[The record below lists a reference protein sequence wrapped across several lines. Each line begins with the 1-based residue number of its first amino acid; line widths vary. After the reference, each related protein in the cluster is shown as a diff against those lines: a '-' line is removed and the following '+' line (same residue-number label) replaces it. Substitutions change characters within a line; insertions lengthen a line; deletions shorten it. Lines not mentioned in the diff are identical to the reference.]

1 MMCMGIKLSTKELI
15 EYEKMVEELEKDKC
29 EKDLHFFLK
38 KAWHVIEPAVKYEDN
53 WHVGAI
59 CEHLEAVKQGQIK
72 RLLINM
78 PPRNLKSVTA
88 TVMFPCWYWLNDPYK
103 RFISC
108 SYSDSLSRKHNMD
121 RRTIIQSPW
130 YQKNWADKFEIKEDE
145 NRQNKFSND
154 KQGFMF
160 STSTGGT
167 LTGEGA
173 DIIIVDDPHNPK
185 NAESD
190 AERNSALDF
199 FKMTLPSRLNDKRN
213 GVIIVIMQRLHE
225 EDISGYILSKDLG
238 YTHLCLPA
246 EAEEK
251 MVIHFPISNKEII
264 REPGDVLNPKRE
276 PKDVLEQ
283 LKKDMGSYAYSG
295 QYQQNPVPTGGGVFK
310 KWWWRYWK
318 PKGIKLP
325 PVRVKGENGEYI
337 LIEAEDL
344 PDDMEETAQSWDL
357 TFKNNKDNDYVAGEV
372 WGRKGANRYMI
383 DLVKDRLEFTETLDA
398 IRKLTKQYP
407 QAKRKLVEDKAN
419 GPAVMSML
427 KSELGGLIPINPGS
441 DSKESRAF
449 AITPIV
455 ESGNVYLPHPLL
467 KTWVDDFIEDCAK
480 FPKVAH
486 DDTIDAMTQML
497 NYWSKKRKV
506 RVARIG

>member
-1 MMCMGIKLSTKELI
+1 MEEPPKILSYNHVTNTTEYKNIVAKKKKESDDIIEVLTVNKKCLVSTASHRYYVKDNGYIEGSKLNVLNELVTLSGKDYVRNI
-15 EYEKMVEELEKDKC
+15 EKVNKSKVTVYDIQVEGN
-29 EKDLHFFLK
+29 HNFFANNVL
-38 KAWHVIEPAVKYEDN
+38 V
-53 WHVGAI
+53 
-59 CEHLEAVKQGQIK
+59 
-72 RLLINM
+72 
-78 PPRNLKSVTA
+78 
-88 TVMFPCWYWLNDPYK
+88 
-103 RFISC
+103 
-108 SYSDSLSRKHNMD
+108 HNC
-121 RRTIIQSPW
+121 
-130 YQKNWADKFEIKEDE
+130 
-145 NRQNKFSND
+145 
-154 KQGFMF
+154 
-160 STSTGGT
+160 
-167 LTGEGA
+167 
-173 DIIIVDDPHNPK
+173 IIVDDPHNPK

-264 REPGDVLNPKRE
+264 RKPGDVLNPKRE